1 MGHHKKR
8 KKDRTYNN
16 SINNSNSLNNMDLAA
31 LSSMLNSGNV
41 QNNNIAEMLNNIDLN
56 QLMSQISSNSINN
69 TEGSE
74 NESSPFF
81 LDNDPTINL
90 LNSMRPFFANDN
102 SNAIDNIIK
111 VYAIKNFINS
121 PVKR

>member
-16 SINNSNSLNNMDLAA
+16 SINNSNPLNNMDLAA

-56 QLMSQISSNSINN
+56 QLMSQISSNSINS

-74 NESSPFF
+74 NASNPFF

-90 LNSMRPFFANDN
+90 LNSMRPFC
-102 SNAIDNIIK
+102 K
-111 VYAIKNFINS
+111 
-121 PVKR
+121 

>member
-1 MGHHKKR
+1 
-8 KKDRTYNN
+8 
-16 SINNSNSLNNMDLAA
+16 MDLTA

-69 TEGSE
+69 GERSE
-74 NESSPFF
+74 NTSDHFF
-81 LDNDPTINL
+81 LDDDPTINL

-121 PVKR
+121 PIKR